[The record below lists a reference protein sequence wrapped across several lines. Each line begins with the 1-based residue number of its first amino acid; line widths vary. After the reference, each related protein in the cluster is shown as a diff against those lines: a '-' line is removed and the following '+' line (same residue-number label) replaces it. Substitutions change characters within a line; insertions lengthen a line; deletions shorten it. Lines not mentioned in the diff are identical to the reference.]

1 MVVEGYLGPRIWR
14 MHRGYIPTSGE
25 KLHPQNLQMMGLLM
39 IRIHRL
45 VENVP
50 PVRPIALGGDYNSRC
65 GLRMADKADA
75 PGVHP
80 YQRGK
85 VAPTKFA
92 HDGIV
97 DETNSPACRDV
108 PPVHPI
114 ALGGDFNG
122 GRRLF
127 RMADKADAPGVHPY
141 QRGKVAPTK
150 FAHDGIVDETNS
162 SARSD
167 THTFGDFFEGWIK
180 KCSLFLNR
188 LHPLCLF
195 ISTVTRIF
203 SLLIFHRIQIH
214 TEGTNT
220 QFFRT
225 QRSTTG
231 RIFRIPT
238 TTFNITT
245 IRVTLRCTCTRRVL
259 SRSLIFGL

>member
-97 DETNSPACRDV
+97 DETNS
-108 PPVHPI
+108 
-114 ALGGDFNG
+114 
-122 GRRLF
+122 
-127 RMADKADAPGVHPY
+127 
-141 QRGKVAPTK
+141 
-150 FAHDGIVDETNS
+150 

-203 SLLIFHRIQIH
+203 SLLIFNRIQIH